1 MKSKKTN
8 ILIQWIAALLIL
20 MIFFPLRH
28 CSSDGGTSTTLSP
41 DNRAAEWSGNQSLPR
56 QAWQEDSGIAIPGFN
71 ELAFYENQNDQQVN
85 FYNPATNDCLFLM
98 TLFVNEEQ
106 LWQSGYVAPGTG
118 FYEIE
123 LDHSLQAGEYDCCL
137 KIQCFREN
145 GEELNSANV
154 NFHLYVIQK

>member
-20 MIFFPLRH
+20 MIFFPLRQ
-28 CSSDGGTSTTLSP
+28 CSSNSSTSTTLLP
-41 DNRAAEWSGNQSLPR
+41 DNRAAEWNGNQSLQR
-56 QAWQEDSGIAIPGFN
+56 QTGQVGDGIAIPGFN
-71 ELAFYENQNDQQVN
+71 ELTFYVDQKQQQVN
-85 FYNPATNDCLFLM
+85 FYNPATNDCFFLM

-118 FYEIE
+118 FYKID
-123 LDHSLQAGEYDCCL
+123 LDRTLQAGEYDGYL
-137 KIQCFREN
+137 KIQCFRED
-145 GEELNSANV
+145 GEELNSAKV